1 MMAYLLP
8 GYRHRLGNAL
18 IRFVLRAV
26 FWLAVVGVF
35 LPPHSGPSA
44 TDPAKV
50 RQTFSAASDAL
61 SDMGLICRKQG
72 EACIAPSHTLTVLG
86 QTAQAGAKTVYD
98 LLAKHLGG
106 LTTSNSE
113 PTPPSPGRSTL
124 SPVDRQVPWRASP
137 TYKAPDPKPAA

>member
-1 MMAYLLP
+1 M
-8 GYRHRLGNAL
+8 

-26 FWLAVVGVF
+26 FWLAVVGLF
-35 LPPHSGPSA
+35 LPPHSGPNAAYQASA
-44 TDPAKV
+44 TDQAKV

-106 LTTSNSE
+106 LSTTNSE
-113 PTPPSPGRSTL
+113 PTPPTRGRSTL